1 MTTQVK
7 SKRFRLR
14 RTSSAQ
20 DNVTTPPDR
29 PSQDMSSRNSPFM
42 APAQIYDAELA
53 DEDNPDTSVP
63 PAEAGAERVAVAP
76 VQIRKE
82 PRTVPAN
89 PVAAKALTLG
99 TPPKAAEVGASS
111 RQAGRS
117 DPDKPERAR
126 DAKPVA
132 KTVEPAEKPAQDQT
146 TSTDLE
152 GTPKVLDTIDSIR
165 AEGLTARQLRMA
177 MRVAQKH
184 GLRPTSA
191 HDAVL
196 MLRERG
202 IDPFAR
208 GKMLDLVA
216 TDDPEPSRALTTR
229 PESAPA
235 MREESSDPV
244 SVAKERMARLAA
256 DREKELRK
264 VQRDIARRRRKR
276 LLHLGAR
283 LLVFVTLP
291 TFIATWYFYVIAT
304 PMYATESQFV
314 IQQADGGAPGDLSS
328 MLPSAAGMGLGG
340 QNEAASVQSYLQSR
354 AAMQRLNQEEGFK
367 DHFID
372 ERIDLLRRLPADATD
387 EAAFRLFKRHV
398 LIGYDPTEGVVR
410 LEAIAASPEDS
421 ERFSRALIR
430 FAEEHVDMMTQ
441 RLRDSQMTEAR
452 QSLEDAQQ
460 KLIEARLAVVDLQ
473 ERSAVMS
480 GEVELSLL
488 SQQIGALEA
497 ELTQTRLSLQEIRSN
512 PRPNPA
518 RLQPLERREEAL
530 RAQIETLRGSMTR
543 DSSDGVSLA
552 RTQSQLIMAEAE
564 VQTREMMRAQAMQ
577 QLESARIEVSR
588 QVRYLALSVEPVAP
602 DEPTYPRKL
611 ENSALAF
618 LIFFGIYLFVSMT
631 GSVLREQISG

>member
-1 MTTQVK
+1 MTTQIR

-14 RTSSAQ
+14 RSTPQTGSGDPSAPEQASAAPTPTGAALPQDRSAQ
-20 DNVTTPPDR
+20 SRLLMPDAG
-29 PSQDMSSRNSPFM
+29 SE
-42 APAQIYDAELA
+42 IEDAELS
-53 DEDNPDTSVP
+53 DESEAPAAAPPVVTIRKQPRPAMTAAPDSANPTTAPGSDNPEP
-63 PAEAGAERVAVAP
+63 PASAE
-76 VQIRKE
+76 
-82 PRTVPAN
+82 
-89 PVAAKALTLG
+89 
-99 TPPKAAEVGASS
+99 PPETA
-111 RQAGRS
+111 
-117 DPDKPERAR
+117 
-126 DAKPVA
+126 
-132 KTVEPAEKPAQDQT
+132 
-146 TSTDLE
+146 DLE
-152 GTPKVLDTIDSIR
+152 GRPAVQNTIEAIR

-184 GLRPTSA
+184 GIRASSA
-191 HDAVL
+191 HEAVL

-202 IDPFAR
+202 IDPLAR
-208 GKMLDLVA
+208 STMLELV
-216 TDDPEPSRALTTR
+216 DDEPAAQSRELAPRTET
-229 PESAPA
+229 APA
-235 MREESSDPV
+235 LRPAEDPV
-244 SVAKERMARLAA
+244 NAAKERMARIAA
-256 DREKELRK
+256 ERDKELRK

-276 LLHLGAR
+276 LIQLGMR

-304 PMYATESQFV
+304 PMYATDSQFV
-314 IQQADGGAPGDLSS
+314 IQQADGGAGGELANL
-328 MLPSAAGMGLGG
+328 LPSAGGMGMGG

-354 AAMQRLNQEEGFK
+354 AAMRRLDAEEGFK
-367 DHFID
+367 AHFSD
-372 ERIDLLRRLPADATD
+372 ERIDLLRRLPADASD

-410 LEAIAASPEDS
+410 LEVIAATPEDS
-421 ERFSRALIR
+421 ERFSKALIR

-441 RLRDSQMTEAR
+441 RLRDSQMNEAR

-497 ELTQTRLSLQEIRSN
+497 ELTQTRLSLQEMRSN

-530 RAQIETLRGSMTR
+530 RAQIEALRGSMTR
-543 DSSDGVSLA
+543 DSNDGVSLA

-618 LIFFGIYLFVSMT
+618 LIFLGIYLFVSMT
-631 GSVLREQISG
+631 GSVLREQIAG

>member
-1 MTTQVK
+1 MTTQIRP
-7 SKRFRLR
+7 KRFRLR
-14 RTSSAQ
+14 RSSPQSGSADLSAKDQPEQQPASAAQ
-20 DNVTTPPDR
+20 AGTDAPPVRKR
-29 PSQDMSSRNSPFM
+29 PSRGLMPDAGYEAD
-42 APAQIYDAELA
+42 APGLA
-53 DEDNPDTSVP
+53 DEADA
-63 PAEAGAERVAVAP
+63 PAAD
-76 VQIRKE
+76 
-82 PRTVPAN
+82 
-89 PVAAKALTLG
+89 
-99 TPPKAAEVGASS
+99 AS
-111 RQAGRS
+111 
-117 DPDKPERAR
+117 
-126 DAKPVA
+126 AKPVVA
-132 KTVEPAEKPAQDQT
+132 IRKKRKPAATDASAAASPPSGPDT
-146 TSTDLE
+146 AETATPTPTGTADLE
-152 GTPKVLDTIDSIR
+152 GKPAVQNSIEAIR

-184 GLRPTSA
+184 GIRASSA
-191 HDAVL
+191 HEAVL

-202 IDPFAR
+202 IDPLAR
-208 GKMLDLVA
+208 STMLELVSN
-216 TDDPEPSRALTTR
+216 DPPAQGRELATR

-235 MREESSDPV
+235 LPPAEDPV
-244 SVAKERMARLAA
+244 NAAKDRMARIAA
-256 DREKELRK
+256 ERDKELRK

-276 LLHLGAR
+276 LIQLGMR

-291 TFIATWYFYVIAT
+291 TFIASWYFYVIAT
-304 PMYATESQFV
+304 PMYATDSQFV
-314 IQQADGGAPGDLSS
+314 IQQADGGAGGELAGL
-328 MLPSAAGMGLGG
+328 LPSAGGMGMGG

-354 AAMQRLNQEEGFK
+354 AAMRRLDAEEGFK
-367 DHFID
+367 AHFSD
-372 ERIDLLRRLPADATD
+372 DQIDLLRRLPPDASD

-410 LEAIAASPEDS
+410 LEVIAATPEDS

-441 RLRDSQMTEAR
+441 RLRDSQMNEAR

-473 ERSAVMS
+473 EQSSVLS

-497 ELTQTRLSLQEIRSN
+497 ELTQTRLSLQEMRSN

-530 RAQIETLRGSMTR
+530 RAQVESLRASMTR
-543 DSSDGVSLA
+543 DSNDGVSLA

-577 QLESARIEVSR
+577 QLESARIEVGR

-602 DEPTYPRKL
+602 DEATYPRKL

-618 LIFFGIYLFVSMT
+618 LIFLGIYLFVSMT
-631 GSVLREQISG
+631 GSVLREQIAG